1 MVSEGLDIE
10 KLNTEEKA
18 YRHSVS
24 PKMDYPSGKGQPPR
38 RRSHLFLLCGVLAFM
53 TLLIVGLVSYIDYG
67 GTSAHGSEVDSGTTR
82 EIPSPG
88 YPGSPVPEEQH
99 SMESEN
105 AHEEFVV
112 QEGQLHARSDNH
124 GRRYTKEEQ
133 ADVNELKPP
142 PFKLPKLPIP
152 IPSDVLDIPVQ
163 VPTHVSDIV
172 GDLPPLPTIPTDPGD
187 IIDVLPTDPAEL
199 IPDLPIPS
207 LPPLPSVPTLPIPV
221 PIPTEIPELP
231 LPTILPPGRPKDPT
245 DGIKLPD
252 LTLIPHRVL
261 GLLHDSISK
270 LTTDDNIPRPIR
282 EILRL
287 ILRILNRL
295 VGGGPVPKP
304 KPPTATLPLPIPI
317 PTKTKLPIPT
327 VPTVPNPTEILP
339 TLPPLPTIRPRPT
352 LTLPVRAAV
361 KKARDGGD
369 EREPL
374 SDSERKQLRDAV
386 SNEVWASA
394 DWSNP
399 ILAPITAAGAMAAFD
414 AVYWVAEAFKTTDD
428 EAEKER
434 LLGLLVVVD
443 DDPDVVG

>member
-1 MVSEGLDIE
+1 
-10 KLNTEEKA
+10 
-18 YRHSVS
+18 
-24 PKMDYPSGKGQPPR
+24 
-38 RRSHLFLLCGVLAFM
+38 
-53 TLLIVGLVSYIDYG
+53 
-67 GTSAHGSEVDSGTTR
+67 
-82 EIPSPG
+82 
-88 YPGSPVPEEQH
+88 
-99 SMESEN
+99 MESEN
-105 AHEEFVV
+105 AHEELVV
-112 QEGQLHARSDNH
+112 QQGQLHARSDNYA
-124 GRRYTKEEQ
+124 RRYTEEEQ
-133 ADVNELKPP
+133 ADVHELKPP

-152 IPSDVLDIPVQ
+152 IPSDILDIPVQ

-207 LPPLPSVPTLPIPV
+207 LPPLPSIPTLPVPV

-231 LPTILPPGRPKDPT
+231 LPTGTDIPHLPPGKPKDPT

-252 LTLIPHRVL
+252 LTQIPHHVL
-261 GLLHDSISK
+261 GLLHHSISK
-270 LTTDDNIPRPIR
+270 LSADDNLPRPIR
-282 EILRL
+282 DILRL

-295 VGGGPVPKP
+295 VGGDPVPKP
-304 KPPTATLPLPIPI
+304 KPPTATLPLPIPR
-317 PTKTKLPIPT
+317 PTKTTLPIPTLPIPT

-352 LTLPVRAAV
+352 LTLPVRAAA

-374 SDSERKQLRDAV
+374 SDAERKQLRDAV
-386 SNEVWASA
+386 SDEVWASA

-414 AVYWVAEAFKTTDD
+414 AVYWVAEAFKRTDD

-443 DDPDVVG
+443 DDEVVV